1 MGHEGFN
8 GLPVH
13 EMLRLHSVRQAA
25 RHKASQQWSPPR
37 VDTDDF
43 PTTLTVGE
51 FNVIGGNEASTHQV
65 DEVTSEQVLRQEQLA
80 WSTFEFSKVDSLSR
94 EHDFARSKGCNF

>member
-1 MGHEGFN
+1 MGHEGLN

-13 EMLRLHSVRQAA
+13 EMLRLHSVRQAPGHEA
-25 RHKASQQWSPPR
+25 PQQWSTPR
-37 VDTDDF
+37 VDADDF

-65 DEVTSEQVLRQEQLA
+65 DEVTSEQVLCQEQLA
-80 WSTFEFSKVDSLSR
+80 WSTFKFSKVDSLGR
-94 EHDFARSKGCNF
+94 EHDFARP